1 MHWSN
6 CSLALSYQYL
16 HSQKHVVLWY
26 DKCSVDVIYISQI
39 TVAIYSVQSMLF
51 ALLNV
56 QTCGRLKV
64 MLIWLKL
71 HPNQI
76 EKPTQDESWTFFNIS
91 EKLGQYYASHW
102 LGASLESALCII
114 RPCDT
119 RWCHR
124 TSGLV
129 LGCWDFKS
137 HFHEIL
143 KFFHNWPEK
152 QHKMGLD
159 TSTVSIPLTCT
170 LFQVL
175 FY

>member
-1 MHWSN
+1 MLFTQ
-6 CSLALSYQYL
+6 CSQCCL
-16 HSQKHVVLWY
+16 HCWMFKHVVVL
-26 DKCSVDVIYISQI
+26 
-39 TVAIYSVQSMLF
+39 A
-51 ALLNV
+51 
-56 QTCGRLKV
+56 

-76 EKPTQDESWTFFNIS
+76 EKPTQDESWTFLNIS
-91 EKLGQYYASHW
+91 EKLGQYHASHW

-114 RPCDT
+114 RLCDA

-143 KFFHNWPEK
+143 KCFHNWPEK
-152 QHKMGLD
+152 LHKMGLD
-159 TSTVSIPLTCT
+159 TSSVSSPLYPFPSPFLLGDLVNAYTGTWWLILVMACG
-170 LFQVL
+170 LFSTRPLLEPMMTYCQL
-175 FY
+175 DM